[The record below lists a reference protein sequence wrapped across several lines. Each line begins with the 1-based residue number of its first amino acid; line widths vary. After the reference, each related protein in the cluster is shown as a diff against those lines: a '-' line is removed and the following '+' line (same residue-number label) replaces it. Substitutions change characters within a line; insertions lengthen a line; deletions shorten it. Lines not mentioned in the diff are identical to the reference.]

1 LRRVR
6 ANHKSKIDR
15 TLGGTRPWDDDRMV
29 EFRVATRADVPA
41 ILAMLE
47 DDEIT
52 RSRMI
57 DDAGRSRTAEN
68 DPAGHLDGNDDAGR
82 GRLDVVAE
90 QADAALWR
98 AFEAIDADPRN
109 DLIVADEDG
118 AVIGTCQLTFTPSL
132 SRGGAERMTIEA
144 VRVRRD
150 HRGTGVGRAMM
161 VWALDRARE
170 RGCRLAQLTTDRRRT
185 DAHRFYESLGFV
197 PSHVGMKRSLP

>member
-1 LRRVR
+1 
-6 ANHKSKIDR
+6 
-15 TLGGTRPWDDDRMV
+15 MV
-29 EFRVATRADVPA
+29 KFRVATRADVPA

-52 RSRMI
+52 RSRMN
-57 DDAGRSRTAEN
+57 E
-68 DPAGHLDGNDDAGR
+68 NDDAGR
-82 GRLDVVAE
+82 GRMDVVTE
-90 QADAALWR
+90 DADAALWR

-109 DLIVADEDG
+109 ELIVADEGG

-150 HRGTGVGRAMM
+150 RRGTGVGRAMM
-161 VWALDRARE
+161 AWALDRARE
-170 RGCRLAQLTTDRRRT
+170 RGCRLAQLTTDRRRA

-197 PSHVGMKRSLP
+197 PSHVGMKRTLP